1 MKLVIAIIFL
11 ALCILGCETEYYKL
25 EVSTSGNGVYE
36 ITPQKSEYEEGESVT
51 IAAFAD
57 TGWKF
62 RRWEGSTL
70 SSRTNPL
77 KLVMDGKKEIRVV
90 FGIPIEPDL
99 TGQWECEEY
108 LITFEISQPDP
119 FEQDLNGKMTVQTI
133 YNTTLIY
140 DVLGFNRNP
149 QIDMNCTKSG
159 YYEVVYEGVLA
170 NSNRINGSLREA
182 GDYYECDLIR
192 VTDAPLNKKR
202 LPFAV
207 NKIVD

>member
-11 ALCILGCETEYYKL
+11 ALCILACETEYYKL
-25 EVSTSGNGVYE
+25 DVSISGDGTYE
-36 ITPQKSEYEEGESVT
+36 TVPNKTEYEEGESVT
-51 IAAFAD
+51 ITAFSD
-57 TGWKF
+57 SGWRF

-119 FEQDLNGKMTVQTI
+119 FEQDLKEN
-133 YNTTLIY
+133 
-140 DVLGFNRNP
+140 DR
-149 QIDMNCTKSG
+149 
-159 YYEVVYEGVLA
+159 
-170 NSNRINGSLREA
+170 
-182 GDYYECDLIR
+182 
-192 VTDAPLNKKR
+192 
-202 LPFAV
+202 
-207 NKIVD
+207 